1 MGQLGQKAGENY
13 MEAMDWKVALCTAAM
28 AMRLD
33 SEKLAASMGVGPRW
47 YDLYDSYATSLEH
60 IVSQRGDEEYEEE
73 LPQKGI
79 AKKHRRQQ
87 SQSKEVLPGGKPPRR
102 HSSVIH
108 LKYVSE
114 QTTKKDVRTY
124 AT

>member
-1 MGQLGQKAGENY
+1 MGQLRQKVGENY

-47 YDLYDSYATSLEH
+47 YDLYDSYATSLEY
-60 IVSQRGDEEYEEE
+60 IVSQRGDEEYEKE

-79 AKKHRRQQ
+79 TKKHHRQR
-87 SQSKEVLPGGKPPRR
+87 SQSKEVLQGGKPPRR
-102 HSSVIH
+102 HSSVIP

-114 QTTKKDVRTY
+114 R